1 MSSKTAKVTIIGAG
15 ISGLKAAET
24 LLSSSIFTPDD
35 IVILEAQNRIGGRL
49 KTTDLSQSKLGIQY
63 DLGASWFHDS
73 LNNIVLE
80 DMINEGLL
88 NPQTDIYY
96 DDKDV
101 QAYSSSGKVPIV
113 DKQLNRV
120 LEDIEKFIELH
131 FHDSLNTPDM
141 SLQEIVSKFFEKRDQ
156 FITPDQKEYC
166 GRMMRYLEL
175 WFGICWDKIS
185 GKYAVMDHQ
194 GRNILNN
201 KGYGFL
207 VQNLTKKI
215 SQASFLLNQPVK
227 RIVRRN
233 KEEDKK
239 VLVETTNGLKVYSDY
254 LIVTVPHSILALEP
268 NSTNGIE
275 WVPKLPSNMIDA
287 FNSIH
292 FGALGKVVFE
302 FDSIFWDND
311 QDRFQII
318 ADDLKNFNG
327 LSNKLEKLP
336 VPFTYP
342 AYVVNFSRV
351 HGSSSKG
358 SLVILMQAPLT
369 DYLESHPG
377 EAWDYYK
384 PMLQQLSLKPHQ
396 TIPDPINTI
405 VTDWTVNPWARGSYS
420 AMFIDDDPSDL
431 IIQLSGEFESCG
443 IGESYIRF
451 AGEHTISDGAGC
463 VHGAYNSGIR
473 EAEWILNDYQ

>member
-1 MSSKTAKVTIIGAG
+1 MEVG
-15 ISGLKAAET
+15 
-24 LLSSSIFTPDD
+24 
-35 IVILEAQNRIGGRL
+35 V
-49 KTTDLSQSKLGIQY
+49 
-63 DLGASWFHDS
+63 
-73 LNNIVLE
+73 
-80 DMINEGLL
+80 
-88 NPQTDIYY
+88 
-96 DDKDV
+96 
-101 QAYSSSGKVPIV
+101 
-113 DKQLNRV
+113 
-120 LEDIEKFIELH
+120 
-131 FHDSLNTPDM
+131 
-141 SLQEIVSKFFEKRDQ
+141 
-156 FITPDQKEYC
+156 
-166 GRMMRYLEL
+166 
-175 WFGICWDKIS
+175 GICWDKIS

-194 GRNILNN
+194 GRNKLNK

-207 VQNLTKKI
+207 VKNLTKNIPK
-215 SQASFLLNQPVK
+215 SSLLLNQPVK

-233 KEEDKK
+233 KEGDRK
-239 VLVETTNGLKVYSDY
+239 VLVETINGLIVYTDY

-268 NSTNGIE
+268 SSTNGIE
-275 WVPKLPSNMIDA
+275 WVPRLPSNMIDA

-302 FDSIFWDND
+302 FGSIFWDNA

-318 ADDLKNFNG
+318 ADDLKKFNG
-327 LSNKLEKLP
+327 LSNKLDKLP

-351 HGSSSKG
+351 HSSSSKG

-369 DYLESHPG
+369 DYLESHPD
-377 EAWDYYK
+377 EAWNYYK
-384 PMLQQLSLKPHQ
+384 PMLQQLVLEPHQ

-420 AMFIDDDPSDL
+420 AMFTDDDPSDL

-473 EAEWILNDYQ
+473 EAKWILNDYQ